1 MFVQLT
7 KEDCTYFLQLIE
19 EMDMDTK
26 FTERQRGYTIPKL
39 QKIAQ
44 DPRSA
49 RLAFQ
54 DVEYLLDLID
64 DDDLPEVEQTREMAR
79 QSLVEIQSLQ
89 NQKFE
94 ETKNIE
100 EQREVRRARRQPVK
114 SLQEHFVGPAGTDY
128 TGV

>member
-114 SLQEHFVGPAGTDY
+114 SLQAHFAGPAGKDY

>member
-7 KEDCTYFLQLIE
+7 KEDCTYFLQLIA

-26 FTERQRGYTIPKL
+26 FTERQRGYSIPKL
-39 QKIAQ
+39 QKIAK
-44 DPRSA
+44 DPLRA

-64 DDDLPEVEQTREMAR
+64 DDDIPEVEQTGERAR

-114 SLQEHFVGPAGTDY
+114 SLQEHFAG
-128 TGV
+128 